1 MSEYVDGSK
10 KVGCF
15 TGCLV
20 LGLILVSLIAATIIF
35 V

>member
-1 MSEYVDGSK
+1 MSDYVDGSK

-20 LGLILVSLIAATIIF
+20 IASILGILAIVFIF
-35 V
+35 I